1 MSETEDKS
9 PSLPGSR
16 LQVENV
22 PKFSVTNQQQ
32 NECNYS
38 VNTDIN
44 NVIGNLETH
53 CQILKIASLHDV
65 TLHYCQLSLCVK
77 N

>member
-1 MSETEDKS
+1 MSEAEDKS

-38 VNTDIN
+38 VNKDIN
-44 NVIGNLETH
+44 KVIGNMFSNSIKKTVYMMSRYIIVNCH
-53 CQILKIASLHDV
+53 CV
-65 TLHYCQLSLCVK
+65 
-77 N
+77 